1 VHLTNI
7 ELGKIGE
14 DLAAGYLQNYG
25 YVILGRNWRCA
36 RVELDIIARDKNTLI
51 FCEVKTRRS
60 ISHGYPSEAI
70 TALKLEHIRT
80 AALHWLAQ
88 NRNSYSGV
96 RFDLVSVLY
105 GYDESSKISHIK
117 GLD

>member
-1 VHLTNI
+1 MHLTNI

-14 DLAAGYLQNYG
+14 NLAANYLQGCG
-25 YVILGRNWRCA
+25 YEILGRNWRSA
-36 RVELDIIARDKNTLI
+36 RVELDIIARDKNTLV

-60 ISHGYPSEAI
+60 TSHGYPSEAI

-80 AALHWLAQ
+80 AALRWLTH
-88 NRNSYSGV
+88 NRNGYSGV
-96 RFDLVSVLY
+96 RFDVVSVLY
-105 GYDESSKISHIK
+105 GYDEKSKITHIQ

>member
-1 VHLTNI
+1 MQLTNI

-14 DLAAGYLQNYG
+14 NLATGYLQSCG
-25 YVILGRNWRCA
+25 YVILGRNWRSE
-36 RVELDIIARDKNTLI
+36 RVELDIIARDKNTLV

-60 ISHGYPSEAI
+60 VSHGYPSEAI

-80 AALHWLAQ
+80 AALHWLTH
-88 NRNSYSGV
+88 NRNRYSGV

-105 GYDESSKISHIK
+105 GYDENSKITHIK

>member
-1 VHLTNI
+1 MHLSNI

-14 DLAAGYLQNYG
+14 DLAADYLENCG
-25 YVILGRNWRCA
+25 YVILGRNWRSA
-36 RVELDIIARDKNTLI
+36 RVELDIIARDKKTLV

-80 AALHWLAQ
+80 AALHWLTQ
-88 NRNSYSGV
+88 NRNGYSGV

-105 GYDESSKISHIK
+105 GFDGNSKISHIK